1 MDTGDKEPTG
11 TGAGAA
17 VRERSTIGTLSHGS
31 DTVPATETACGTST
45 IFSTARS
52 TAGIGLAGIFSNLLA
67 MESRPGYVSSP
78 SSRLS
83 IGTAGMRA
91 AVTEGGT
98 DGTVSGR
105 TGAAA
110 GSLWIAG
117 LSTAGGSGDKVPAGT
132 GAGAAVRKRTTTGTL
147 STDSESVPATET
159 GRGSSTKFSTI
170 RSTVVTGLAG
180 EILHLIGLWSLGLV
194 GLPDLVGLTD
204 RVSPLFVG
212 RDW

>member
-17 VRERSTIGTLSHGS
+17 VRERTTIGTLSHGS

-110 GSLWIAG
+110 W
-117 LSTAGGSGDKVPAGT
+117 
-132 GAGAAVRKRTTTGTL
+132 
-147 STDSESVPATET
+147 
-159 GRGSSTKFSTI
+159 
-170 RSTVVTGLAG
+170 
-180 EILHLIGLWSLGLV
+180 
-194 GLPDLVGLTD
+194 
-204 RVSPLFVG
+204 
-212 RDW
+212 